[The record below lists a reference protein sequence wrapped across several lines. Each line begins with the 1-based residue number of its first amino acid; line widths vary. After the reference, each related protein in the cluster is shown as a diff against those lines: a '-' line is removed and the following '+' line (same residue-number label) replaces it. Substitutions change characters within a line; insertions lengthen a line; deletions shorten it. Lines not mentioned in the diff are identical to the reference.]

1 MWEEIPIYRVNV
13 ESPTQLPKELERV
26 NINDEEDQE
35 VGRELCG
42 VDGYILTSVCNV
54 QEFTIREFLTCWCF
68 P

>member
-35 VGRELCG
+35 VGRTLCG
-42 VDGYILTSVCNV
+42 NIIP
-54 QEFTIREFLTCWCF
+54 EFKIRENLTFWCC